1 MDGKNVRRGIF
12 LVFFLALFLLVARL
26 FYPFMTILLWS
37 ALLYILLLPLFNR
50 ATREGGEKPLKGL
63 GRNLIAGSFSLLG
76 VLIVVVPLAFLAFN
90 MVRQVGDLAGEA
102 LKALENHPEILDLSP
117 SGRLGG
123 FIYRLSDGALDLGSV
138 NLRGEIYRFVAGSS
152 GKVIGLSGAIIK
164 NAATFLI
171 TLAFI
176 VFTLY
181 FFFVDGGH
189 LLSVL
194 VDAIPIEHEYT
205 RLFMRTLRDMSKQLV
220 VGYFLVALYQ
230 ATAAFLLF
238 TIFGVKGALVL
249 AALTA
254 IASFLPMVGAS
265 LVWLPLSLAR
275 ILNGDL
281 AGGIAL
287 LVLSGIFIST
297 LDNFIRPIL
306 LRDRLKIHPLLIFF
320 SILGGLEI
328 FGFNGIILGPLI
340 LILFFTAAKLYNKVY
355 DRKGEEEEEE
365 ERTLGERESGGA
377 AKGEGRD

>member
-50 ATREGGEKPLKGL
+50 ATREGSERPLRGF

-76 VLIVVVPLAFLAFN
+76 VLLLVVPLAFLAFN

-102 LKALENHPEILDLSP
+102 LTALENHPEILDLSP
-117 SGRLGG
+117 NGRLGG
-123 FIYRLSDGALDLGSV
+123 FIYRLSDGTLDLSSV
-138 NLRGEIYRFVAGSS
+138 NLRGEIYRFIAGSS
-152 GKVIGLSGAIIK
+152 GKMIGLSGALIK

-171 TLAFI
+171 ALAFI

-181 FFFVDGGH
+181 FFLVDGGH
-189 LLSVL
+189 LLSIL
-194 VDAIPIEHEYT
+194 VDSIPIEHAYT

-238 TIFGVKGALVL
+238 SIFHVKGALVL

-254 IASFLPMVGAS
+254 VSSFLPMVGAS
-265 LVWLPLSLAR
+265 LVWLPVSLAR
-275 ILNGDL
+275 ILSGDL
-281 AGGIAL
+281 TGGIAL
-287 LVLSGIFIST
+287 LLLSGIFIST

-328 FGFNGIILGPLI
+328 FGFNGLILGPLI
-340 LILFFTAAKLYNKVY
+340 LILFFTAAKLYDKVY
-355 DRKGEEEEEE
+355 DRKGEEEEEKELAE
-365 ERTLGERESGGA
+365 EGKEGGGA
-377 AKGEGRD
+377 AKG

>member
-26 FYPFMTILLWS
+26 FYPFLTILLWS

-50 ATREGGEKPLKGL
+50 ITREGSEGALKGL
-63 GRNLIAGSFSLLG
+63 GRNLVAGSFSLLG

-102 LKALENHPEILDLSP
+102 LKALESHPDILDLSP
-117 SGRLGG
+117 AGRLGG
-123 FIYRLSDGALDLGSV
+123 FIYRLSGGALDFSSV

-171 TLAFI
+171 ALAFI

-189 LLSVL
+189 LLSL
-194 VDAIPIEHEYT
+194 VVNVIPIEHEYT

-254 IASFLPMVGAS
+254 VASFLPMVGAS

-275 ILNGDL
+275 IINGDIS
-281 AGGIAL
+281 GGIAL

-320 SILGGLEI
+320 SILGGLEV

-340 LILFFTAAKLYNKVY
+340 LILFFTAAKLYDKVY

-365 ERTLGERESGGA
+365 ERAKEGKEGGGA
-377 AKGEGRD
+377 AKG

>member
-37 ALLYILLLPLFNR
+37 ALLYVLLLPLFNR
-50 ATREGGEKPLKGL
+50 ITREGRERPLKGF
-63 GRNLIAGSFSLLG
+63 GRNIVAGTFSLLG
-76 VLIVVVPLAFLAFN
+76 VLLVVVPLAFLAFN
-90 MVRQVGDLAGEA
+90 MIRQVGDLAGEA
-102 LKALENHPEILDLSP
+102 VKALEKHPEILDLSP

-123 FIYRLSDGALDLGSV
+123 FIYRLSDGALDLSSV
-138 NLRGEIYRFVAGSS
+138 NLRGEIYRFFAGSS
-152 GKVIGLSGAIIK
+152 GKVIGLSGALIK

-171 TLAFI
+171 ALAFI

-194 VDAIPIEHEYT
+194 VNAIPIEHEYT

-238 TIFGVKGALVL
+238 TIFRVKGALVL

-281 AGGIAL
+281 PGGIAL
-287 LVLSGIFIST
+287 LLLSGLFIST

-340 LILFFTAAKLYNKVY
+340 LILFFTAARLYDKVY

-365 ERTLGERESGGA
+365 ERTKEEKENGGA
-377 AKGEGRD
+377 AKG